1 MLTPKGNRITTVDF
15 KTPKERMTGTDS
27 FNSRPSSFS
36 RFSLLLHKIQQNR
49 EGFRVIN
56 EPKTVDFFLCTNAAN
71 RFFSLCAPF
80 DEPKPGYRRFL
91 IKGSAGC
98 GKSTAMKRIAAR
110 FARNDS
116 LTERIHCSSDP
127 DSLDGVILHDAR
139 CSIMDATPPHAVEP
153 VFPASFQTV
162 CDFWSCLRESVLT
175 PRLPALSQLQ
185 QEIGACH
192 EKCRRLLSCTDLLL
206 SDNRR
211 LIAAHTDFKKIDAL
225 AARIAAREFSRIK
238 KPGILHRRLLSAV
251 TMQGILTY
259 VDTPTA
265 LCERICLIEDPYG
278 ISANRLI
285 ENLTERALQAGYEVY
300 VCPSPLAPDRMVEH
314 LLIPELSLAFLT
326 RTRYIAWE
334 NCAPYRT
341 IRYTRFTDHT
351 ILREKKHALSFQ
363 RKAAEA
369 LLSAAQTHLCEA
381 KRLHDEL
388 ETLYHDGVDFT
399 MVDRRAAALADAVAC
414 RYPVVL

>member
-1 MLTPKGNRITTVDF
+1 
-15 KTPKERMTGTDS
+15 MT
-27 FNSRPSSFS
+27 
-36 RFSLLLHKIQQNR
+36 
-49 EGFRVIN
+49 N
-56 EPKTVDFFLCTNAAN
+56 EPKTVDFFLCTNAAH

-80 DEPKPGYRRFL
+80 DDPKPGYRRFL

-110 FARNDS
+110 FSKNDS

-127 DSLDGVILHDAR
+127 DSLDGVILHDAK
-139 CSIMDATPPHAVEP
+139 CSVMDATPPHAVEP
-153 VFPASFQTV
+153 AFPASFQTV

-175 PRLPALSQLQ
+175 PRLSALSQLQ
-185 QEIGACH
+185 REIGTCH
-192 EKCRRLLSCTDLLL
+192 EKCRRLLSCADLLF

-211 LIAAHTDFKKIDAL
+211 LIAAHTDFKKIDTL
-225 AARIAAREFSRIK
+225 AARIAAREFPRTK
-238 KPGILHRRLLSAV
+238 RAGILHRRLLSAV
-251 TMQGILTY
+251 TMHGILTY
-259 VDTPTA
+259 ETTPTT

-278 ISANRLI
+278 VAASRLI
-285 ENLTERALQAGYEVY
+285 ENLAERALQAGYEIY
-300 VCPSPLAPDRMVEH
+300 VCPSPLAPDRMTEH

-326 RTRYIAWE
+326 RTRYISWE

-341 IRYTRFTDHT
+341 IRYTRFTDHS

-369 LLSAAQTHLCEA
+369 LLSAAQAHLCEA

-388 ETLYHDGVDFT
+388 ESLYHDGVDFN
-399 MVDRRAAALADAVAC
+399 MIDRRAAALADAVSC